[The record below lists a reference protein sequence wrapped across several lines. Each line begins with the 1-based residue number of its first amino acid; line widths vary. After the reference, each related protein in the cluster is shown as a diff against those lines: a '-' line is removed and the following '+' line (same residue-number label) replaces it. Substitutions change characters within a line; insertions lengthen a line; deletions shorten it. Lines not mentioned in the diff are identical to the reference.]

1 MLKSQELG
9 SMQGKSDWIWIRISW
24 ILTVQSDQI
33 SIVKLG
39 VCIILKVIGINRQ
52 SKKWLT
58 FENYLLIKKNI
69 V

>member
-24 ILTVQSDQI
+24 SLTVQLDQI

-52 SKKWLT
+52 SKKW
-58 FENYLLIKKNI
+58 
-69 V
+69 

>member
-24 ILTVQSDQI
+24 SLTVQLDQI